1 MDAELRE
8 RFARLGP
15 IRDIGRVPLGSPA
28 VLVLRLPPG
37 GPVPRTIDATHALA
51 RRGMTMLRAKRAVE
65 AMLGDGR
72 VFVDVPT
79 VEDPAALATDLATDL
94 AAAGIAAAPV
104 ETPGTVDV
112 RGLRER
118 LHLSHEQFAL
128 RYGLEVETLRG
139 WEDGHQ
145 EMDAAARSYLR
156 PISNA
161 PERGEQSYAPT
172 PLFAP

>member
-1 MDAELRE
+1 MDSKLRE

-15 IRDIGRVPLGSPA
+15 IRDIDRVPFGSPA
-28 VLVLRLPPG
+28 VFVLRLPPG
-37 GPVPRTIDATHALA
+37 GPVPRTIDAIHALA

-65 AMLGDGR
+65 AMLEDGR

-79 VEDPAALATDLATDL
+79 VEDPAALAADL

-104 ETPGTVDV
+104 EAQGAVDV

-128 RYGLEVETLRG
+128 RYGFEAETLRG
-139 WEDGHQ
+139 WEDGRQ

-156 PISNA
+156 AISNA
-161 PERGEQSYAPT
+161 PERVEQAYAPT

>member
-1 MDAELRE
+1 MDSMWRE

-15 IRDIGRVPLGSPA
+15 IRDIDRVPSGSPA
-28 VLVLRLPPG
+28 VFVLRLPPG
-37 GPVPRTIDATHALA
+37 GPVPRTIDAIHALA

-65 AMLGDGR
+65 AMLEDGR

-79 VEDPAALATDLATDL
+79 VEDPAALAAEL
-94 AAAGIAAAPV
+94 AAAGIAGAPV
-104 ETPGTVDV
+104 EAQGAVDV

-128 RYGLEVETLRG
+128 RYGFEVETLRG
-139 WEDGHQ
+139 WEDGRQ

-156 PISNA
+156 AISNA
-161 PERGEQSYAPT
+161 PERVEQAYAPM